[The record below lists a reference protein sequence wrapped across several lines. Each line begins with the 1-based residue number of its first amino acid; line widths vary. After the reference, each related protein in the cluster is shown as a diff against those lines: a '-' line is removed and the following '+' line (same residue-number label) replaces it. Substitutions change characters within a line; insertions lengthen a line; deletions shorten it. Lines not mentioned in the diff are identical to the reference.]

1 MGYMKY
7 LQQVLLKDYSN
18 ADDATRAKAA
28 ENLIDVC
35 SIACA
40 ALAIQPIP
48 TLELAIM
55 PVQAGMVIGIGH
67 IYGHDI
73 TRERATEIITEI
85 AGAVGISLVARQ
97 TLVTIS
103 KFLAPVVAG
112 LISAPYVFGVTR
124 GMGKAAI
131 YYFRHTDLDMT
142 QIKNIFNRA
151 KQEAETHFDPR
162 KVEEAAQE
170 QRQELEQD
178 AVTRM
183 EQLKLLRDKGLISAE
198 EYEAKRREIL
208 AGL

>member
-7 LQQVLLKDYSN
+7 LQQVLIKDYSN

-40 ALAIQPIP
+40 ALTIQPIP
-48 TLELAIM
+48 MLELAIM
-55 PVQAGMVIGIGH
+55 PIQAGMVLGIGH

-73 TRERATEIITEI
+73 TRERATEIVTEI
-85 AGAVGISLVARQ
+85 AGAVGISIVARQ

-103 KFLAPVVAG
+103 KFLAPIVAG

-124 GMGKAAI
+124 GMGKTAI
-131 YYFRHTDLDMT
+131 YYFQHTDLDMT
-142 QIKNIFNRA
+142 QVKNIFNRA

-162 KVEEAAQE
+162 KVEEAAKEQQQE
-170 QRQELEQD
+170 VEQD
-178 AVTRM
+178 AVARM
-183 EQLKLLRDKGLISAE
+183 EQLKLMRDKGLISSE

>member
-7 LQQVLLKDYSN
+7 LQQVLIKDYSN

-40 ALAIQPIP
+40 ALTVQPVP
-48 TLELAIM
+48 MLELAIM
-55 PVQAGMVIGIGH
+55 PIQAGMVVGIGH

-73 TRERATEIITEI
+73 TRERATEIVTEI
-85 AGAVGISLVARQ
+85 AGAVGISIVARQ

-131 YYFRHTDLDMT
+131 YYFQHTDLDMT

-151 KQEAETHFDPR
+151 RQEAETHFDPR
-162 KVEEAAQE
+162 RVEEAAKEQQQE
-170 QRQELEQD
+170 VEQD

-183 EQLKLLRDKGLISAE
+183 EQLKLLRDKGLISHE

>member
-7 LQQVLLKDYSN
+7 LQQVLIKDYSH

-48 TLELAIM
+48 ALELVIM
-55 PVQAGMVIGIGH
+55 PIQAGMVVGLGH

-85 AGAVGISLVARQ
+85 AGAVGISIVARQ

-103 KFLAPVVAG
+103 KFLLPVVAG

-131 YYFRHTDLDMT
+131 YYFQHTDPDRT

-162 KVEEAAQE
+162 KVEEAAKE
-170 QRQELEQD
+170 QQLEVEQD
-178 AVTRM
+178 AVARM

>member
-7 LQQVLLKDYSN
+7 LQQVLLKDYSR
-18 ADDATRAKAA
+18 ADEATRAKAA
-28 ENLIDVC
+28 ENLIDAC

-40 ALAIQPIP
+40 ALAVQPVP

-55 PVQAGMVIGIGH
+55 PIQAGMVLGIGH

-73 TRERATEIITEI
+73 SRERAMEIVTEI
-85 AGAVGISLVARQ
+85 AGAVGISIVARQ

-103 KFLAPVVAG
+103 KFLAPIVAG

-131 YYFRHTDLDMT
+131 YYFQHTDLDMT

-170 QRQELEQD
+170 QQQELEQD

-183 EQLKLLRDKGLISAE
+183 EQLRLLRDKGLISAE
-198 EYEAKRREIL
+198 EYEAKRKEIL